1 MYKVI
6 AVAATAAACLA
17 AGRADR
23 LVAQPAG
30 EEDAVESDR
39 REIVPADTKFTGV
52 RVSRYAALTANFSFR
67 QILSSIRSPSL
78 RNPR

>member
-1 MYKVI
+1 
-6 AVAATAAACLA
+6 VAATAAACLA

-30 EEDAVESDR
+30 EEDAVEGDR

-52 RVSRYAALTANFSFR
+52 RVSRYAALIANFSFR